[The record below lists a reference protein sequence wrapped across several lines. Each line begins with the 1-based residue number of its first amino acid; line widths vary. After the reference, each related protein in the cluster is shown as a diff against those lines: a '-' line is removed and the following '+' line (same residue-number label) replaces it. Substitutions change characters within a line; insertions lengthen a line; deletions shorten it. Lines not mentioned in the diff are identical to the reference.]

1 MRDYRVLNSPMPYAT
16 AAGRSIYYEWI
27 DGDSGKPTLVFLH
40 EGLGSIRQWR
50 DFPQQ
55 VAAATGCRALV
66 YDRYGYG
73 QSDVLAEAKRG
84 VRFMH
89 DEARVALPEL
99 LRGLKVENP
108 ILVGHSDGASIALI
122 HAGAGQ
128 SVRGVVAMAP
138 HVFIEPV
145 CLSSIAKAAAAF
157 ESTDLKDR
165 LGRYHRDARKTFY
178 GWADVWLDPNF
189 VSWDIRDDYLPRIT
203 CPVLAIQGHDDIYGT
218 LRQLDDI
225 ARQVKGPCELLKL
238 ENCGHAPF
246 REQPEK
252 TLDAVTRFIKGLT

>member
-1 MRDYRVLNSPMPYAT
+1 MPLVT
-16 AAGRSIYYEWI
+16 AAGRSINYEWV
-27 DGDSGKPTLVFLH
+27 GPETSVKPTLVFLH

-50 DFPQQ
+50 DFPQT

-73 QSDVLAEAKRG
+73 QSDVLAEEQRT

-89 DEARVALPEL
+89 DEALVALPEL
-99 LRGLKVENP
+99 LRSLGVERP
-108 ILVGHSDGASIALI
+108 LLIGHSDGASIALI
-122 HAGAGQ
+122 HAGAKHA
-128 SVRGVVAMAP
+128 VRAVVAMAP

-145 CLSSIAKAAAAF
+145 CLKSIEKAADTF
-157 ESTDLKDR
+157 ENTDLKDK

-178 GWADVWLDPNF
+178 GWADVWLDPGF
-189 VSWDIRDDYLPRIT
+189 ESWDIREEFLPAVT
-203 CPVLAIQGHDDIYGT
+203 CPVLAIQGYDDIYGT

-225 ARQVKGPCELLKL
+225 ARLVKGPCELLKL

-252 TLDAVTRFIKGLT
+252 TLDAVTRFIKGLP